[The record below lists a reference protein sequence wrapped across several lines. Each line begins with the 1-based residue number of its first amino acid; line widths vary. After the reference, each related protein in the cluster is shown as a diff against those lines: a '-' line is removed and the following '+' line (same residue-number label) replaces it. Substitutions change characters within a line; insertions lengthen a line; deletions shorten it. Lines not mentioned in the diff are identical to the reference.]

1 MNNWIVRIRPRGY
14 LDNNGFVTRTK
25 SWARQYRQGDA
36 RDLAKYITGRGEKFA
51 WAEPRNKVENAH
63 G

>member
-14 LDNNGFVTRTK
+14 IDCNGFVTRTK
-25 SWARQYRQGDA
+25 AWARQYRQGDA
-36 RDLAKYITGRGEKFA
+36 LDLAKYINGRGEKYA
-51 WAEPRNKVENAH
+51 WAEPRNEGEKAH